1 MTQGAQSAGYRPDI
15 DGLRAV
21 AVGAVVGF
29 HAFPLAAKGGF
40 IGVDIFFVISGFLI
54 SGIIFRQLEA
64 GRFSYRDFYS
74 RRIKRIFP
82 ALITVLVATLIAG
95 WYLLLPDEF
104 QHLGKHLTAGA
115 GFVSNLALW
124 NEAGYF
130 DASADSKPLL
140 HLWSLGIEEQ
150 FYLLW
155 PLALGLVWRR
165 RRGLLAVTVLVAA
178 VSFAINV
185 STVRSDPVA
194 AFYSP
199 LSRFWEL
206 MAGGILAYVAA
217 HRPQVLARGANWRST
232 AGLLL
237 VAAALLLL
245 TKESAFPGWWALLP
259 VLGTFLLISGGPDA
273 WLNRKVLAARPMVW
287 VGLISYPLYLWHW
300 PILVFMRLVK
310 GAVLGDKDGA
320 VAVAAAVLL
329 AALTYRFVE
338 GSLRHAPGLRVSGK
352 LGAAM
357 AGVAVLGLAVM
368 PGLVHSRLQG
378 EHMAQILAA
387 AYDWE
392 YPPVASNRGPGE
404 LRYFVE
410 PNRPGANTLFLG
422 DSNLE
427 QYAPRIDR
435 VIKQHPGAS
444 NGAVLVGNQK
454 PCSLLREILVA
465 GHACP
470 AAVARLRELAAADST
485 RVVVIAA
492 SWISLKPELQSTENL
507 DRLTAFIRSL
517 AERKRVYL
525 VLNTPNGSELAPISM
540 FTGSRLGKIVP
551 KPVTDMRF
559 DVARFHA
566 RFDDL
571 HSRLRKVADQGGAV
585 VIDPLAHL
593 CPTGECTLF
602 DKAGNPNYLDD
613 SHLTRAY
620 AAEAASYIDV
630 TLLEPHS

>member
-1 MTQGAQSAGYRPDI
+1 MTQGAQGPGYRPDI

-21 AVGAVVGF
+21 AVGSVVGF

-64 GRFSYRDFYS
+64 GRFSYLDFYS

-82 ALITVLVATLIAG
+82 ALLTVLAATLLAG

-104 QHLGKHLTAGA
+104 ERLGKHLAAGA
-115 GFVSNLALW
+115 GFISNLALW
-124 NEAGYF
+124 NESGYF
-130 DASADSKPLL
+130 DAAADSKPLL

-165 RRGLLAVTVLVAA
+165 RRGLLAITVLIAA

-185 STVRSDPVA
+185 ATVRSDAVA

-206 MAGGILAYVAA
+206 MAGGILAYVAG
-217 HRPQVLARGANWRST
+217 HRPELLARGANARSV
-232 AGLLL
+232 AGLVLI
-237 VAAALLLL
+237 AAALVLL

-259 VLGTFLLISGGPDA
+259 VLGTFLMISGGPDA

-300 PILVFMRLVK
+300 PILVFTRIVK
-310 GAVLGDKDGA
+310 GAVLDDKDG
-320 VAVAAAVLL
+320 VMAVAAAVVL

-338 GSLRHAPGLRVSGK
+338 GPLRHGPGWRIPRR

-357 AGVAVLGLAVM
+357 AGVAVLGLAIM
-368 PGLVHSRLQG
+368 PGMVHSRLKG

-392 YPPVASNRGPGE
+392 YPPVASVRGPGD

-410 PNRPGANTLFLG
+410 PNRPGANTMFLG

-427 QYAPRIDR
+427 QYAPRIDW

-454 PCSLLREILVA
+454 PCSLLREIMVD
-465 GHACP
+465 GNACP
-470 AAVARLRELAAADST
+470 AAVARMRELAAADSS

-492 SWISLKPELQSTENL
+492 SWISLEPELQSAANL
-507 DRLTAFIRSL
+507 ERLTAFIRSL
-517 AERKRVYL
+517 AARKRVYL
-525 VLNTPNGSELAPISM
+525 VLNTPNGKELAPISM
-540 FTGSRLGKIVP
+540 FTGSRLGEIAP
-551 KPVTDMRF
+551 KPVADMRF
-559 DVARFHA
+559 DVTRFHE

-571 HSRLRKVADQGGAV
+571 HARLRKVAEQGGAV
-585 VIDPLAHL
+585 VIDPLPHL
-593 CPTGECTLF
+593 CPMGECPLF
-602 DKAGNPNYLDD
+602 DKAGNPNYLDS

-620 AAEAASYIDV
+620 ATTAASFIDD
-630 TLLEPHS
+630 TLEPQP